1 MKKSVITIMSMLV
14 LASCTDHQL
23 VENVV
28 AEETASQATVSEF
41 ETLREKARWGDGQAY
56 LRLADCYRLGIGVKS
71 DFIGMLS
78 MAAMAQEFGGIQRM
92 ENYLDS
98 ISKESEFRMLI
109 DAIDSYEKQQ
119 VDEAVALKDQLV
131 SKGSPEGYTVSG
143 IMAKEHGDSIEGEK
157 FLLTAANEGSS
168 FAALLLCLQDWRD
181 GIKPEVT
188 KLELLSDKV
197 PWVNKVLGDLYSGQ
211 KDGCQRNDSLA
222 AFYYLKAD
230 KEACLDRSGVKWL
243 LDYQRSGGDL
253 HLDQN
258 DLMRLQILSEKE

>member
-14 LASCTDHQL
+14 LASCSDHQL
-23 VENVV
+23 VEYVV
-28 AEETASQATVSEF
+28 EEETTVQAPVSEF

-78 MAAMAQEFGGIQRM
+78 MAAMAQEYGGIQRM

-109 DAIDSYEKQQ
+109 DAIDSYGKKQ

-131 SKGSPEGYTVSG
+131 SQGSPEGYTVSG
-143 IMAKEHGDSIEGEK
+143 IMAKEHGDSIEGES
-157 FLLTAANEGSS
+157 LLTTAANEGSS
-168 FAALLLCLQDWRD
+168 FAALLLCFQDWRD
-181 GIKPEVT
+181 SIKPEVT
-188 KLELLSDKV
+188 KLELLADKI

-222 AFYYLKAD
+222 ASYYLKAD

-243 LDYQRSGGDL
+243 LDYQRSGGEL